1 VFIVVKAWKN
11 HSSILRTMLLMML
24 KKIFHD
30 AIFTLRLCG
39 KSSHI
44 SCFKKDKTI
53 LWSTFA
59 ALNFAYAKIQC

>member
-1 VFIVVKAWKN
+1 
-11 HSSILRTMLLMML
+11 MLLMML